1 MILEYFWKK
10 KTRNDVSAKL
20 YMEIVVLELHSL
32 SVLHVYKYCS
42 LLKTHIDSMYVRF
55 VKILNQ
61 NTSKQP
67 PTTLDVSM
75 INT

>member
-1 MILEYFWKK
+1 MILEYWKK
-10 KTRNDVSAKL
+10 QGMTLFAKL
-20 YMEIVVLELHSL
+20 YMEIIVLQLHSL
-32 SVLHVYKYCS
+32 SALHFYKYCS
-42 LLKTHIDSMYVRF
+42 LVKKTYIDSMFVCF

-67 PTTLDVSM
+67 PITLGVSM